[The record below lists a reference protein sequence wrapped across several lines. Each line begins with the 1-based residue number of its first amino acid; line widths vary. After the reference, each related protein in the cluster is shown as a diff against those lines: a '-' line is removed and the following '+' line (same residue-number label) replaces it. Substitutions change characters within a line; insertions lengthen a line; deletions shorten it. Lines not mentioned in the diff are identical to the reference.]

1 MNAGKVIRKTAA
13 LTIIL
18 LVGYYYSLQVRNNWA
33 SLTNFTFSVNLPWLF
48 LALFFCMLSFLL
60 ETYLWQVC
68 INKHLGRRELNFLQ
82 SIAVV
87 NASGFLKYIPGRIW
101 TYTAQLTWLRKY
113 DISQS
118 LIIYVNIICMAGSV
132 ITSLYLGL
140 IYVAFYTTL
149 LSRDALI
156 TVFLALLLLNT
167 AYLIWNAPLI
177 NAVISRAGRFLRK
190 EIRPIR
196 ESRSLLVYI
205 QFMYI
210 CSWSLLGLGAY
221 LLAKGIGLTIAM
233 PQAFAILAAMS
244 LSWVAG
250 YLAVITPGGLGVRE
264 GTMLVM
270 LLNAVDTRTALIFPI
285 VSRFMYLIS
294 EALLGLTA
302 LFIGMK
308 HKVFSSRRHPSG

>member
-1 MNAGKVIRKTAA
+1 MNAGKIIRKIAA
-13 LTIIL
+13 LIIIL
-18 LVGYYYSLQVRNNWA
+18 LVSYYYSLQVRDNWD
-33 SLTNFTFSVNLPWLF
+33 SLTNFTFSVNLPWLS
-48 LALFFCMLSFLL
+48 LALSFCMLSFLL

-140 IYVAFYTTL
+140 IYLAFYTTL
-149 LSRDALI
+149 LSRAAVI
-156 TVFLALLLLNT
+156 SAFLALLLLNT

-177 NAVISRAGRFLRK
+177 NAVISMAGRFLRK

-196 ESRSLLVYI
+196 ESRSLIVYI

-270 LLNAVDTRTALIFPI
+270 LLNVVDTRTALIFPI

-308 HKVFSSRRHPSG
+308 YKVFSSKQRPSG

>member
-1 MNAGKVIRKTAA
+1 MNAGKIIRKIAA
-13 LTIIL
+13 LIIIL
-18 LVGYYYSLQVRNNWA
+18 LVSYYYSLQVRDNWD
-33 SLTNFTFSVNLPWLF
+33 SLTNFTFSVNLPWLS
-48 LALFFCMLSFLL
+48 LALSFCMLSFLL

-140 IYVAFYTTL
+140 IYLAFYTTL
-149 LSRDALI
+149 LSRAAVI
-156 TVFLALLLLNT
+156 SAFLALLLLNT

-177 NAVISRAGRFLRK
+177 NAVISMAGRFLRK

-196 ESRSLLVYI
+196 ESRSLIVYI

-270 LLNAVDTRTALIFPI
+270 LLNVVDNRTALIFPI

-308 HKVFSSRRHPSG
+308 YKVFSSKQRPSG